1 MKTRTTQPSNNKY
14 YIRTV
19 SGGLNGAVAGKPVI
33 KGANVL
39 CNCVGYANGR
49 FNESINDPDLKGVA
63 KAFKYQLTCNA
74 ENFIESAKKQGLKIS
89 STPKQ
94 GGIMVWQKGR
104 TLGGGDGAGHVA
116 FVEEVY
122 DDGTILTSESGY
134 NAWAFK
140 TIRRGNTNG
149 RWGQNSAYKFR
160 GCVINP
166 AVNPQVSPA
175 PKLTVDGVGGAN
187 TVRAM
192 QRFFGT
198 PCDGVISGQSKA
210 QAKHYPALKAV
221 EYGKGGSVCIK
232 KLQKWCGVTQDG
244 ILGEKTVKKW
254 QYIIGVGMD
263 GVFGEHS
270 MKAWQKYLNAHDKA
284 VYPKTPSKPATKPA
298 ETPKPTTTQA
308 NIVAL
313 AKSLVGSSSKATSAY
328 KTALNKAYPKRS
340 SWGKS
345 ARLGKSCDVF
355 VGTVVRN
362 SGLDKS
368 YPRGLAEQYLYKPK
382 GFTRTTYKN
391 VTPYSVSKDG
401 DIIIYSK
408 NTVPTKSNRKST
420 KGHTC
425 IRGNGVIYEANYP
438 SKYPH
443 VNKDVKKK
451 LNTKRPYV
459 VILRA
464 K

>member
-1 MKTRTTQPSNNKY
+1 MKTRTTQPKNNKY
-14 YIRTV
+14 YMRKA
-19 SGGLNGAVAGKPVI
+19 SGGLSNAIAGKPTI
-33 KGANVL
+33 KGADVL
-39 CNCVGYANGR
+39 CNCVGFCNSR
-49 FNESINDPDLKGVA
+49 FAESQNDPDLKGIV
-63 KAFKYQLTCNA
+63 KPFKYQLTCNA

-89 STPKQ
+89 SVPTV
-94 GGIMVWQKGR
+94 GGIMVWQKGS

-116 FVEEVY
+116 FVERVY
-122 DDGTILTSESGY
+122 DDGTILTSESGWD
-134 NAWAFK
+134 AFAFK
-140 TIRRGNTNG
+140 TVRRSNSNG
-149 RWGQNSAYKFR
+149 RWGQANGYKFR

-166 AVNPQVSPA
+166 SVDSKVSKA
-175 PKLTVDGVGGAN
+175 PKLSVDGRGGAN

-198 PCDGVISGQSKA
+198 PQDGVISGQNKTL
-210 QAKHYPALKAV
+210 KKYYPALSAV
-221 EYGKGGSVCIK
+221 EYGKGGSVCVK
-232 KLQKWCGVTQDG
+232 KLQKWVGVSQDG
-244 ILGEKTVKKW
+244 VIGAKTVKALQKKLNVS
-254 QYIIGVGMD
+254 QD
-263 GVFGEHS
+263 GVWGVTT
-270 MKAWQKYLNAHDKA
+270 MKAWQKYLNANDKA
-284 VYPKTPSKPATKPA
+284 TYPKTPTKTPATPA
-298 ETPKPTTTQA
+298 ETPKITVTQGD
-308 NIVAL
+308 IVAK
-313 AKSLVGSSSKATSAY
+313 AKSLVGSSSKATSAF

-355 VGTVVRN
+355 VGTVIR
-362 SGLDKS
+362 SLGIDKK
-368 YPRGLAEQYLYKPK
+368 YPRGLAEQFLYKPS
-382 GFTRTTYKN
+382 GFTRKVYKN

-401 DIIIYSK
+401 DVIIYAK
-408 NTVPTKSNRKST
+408 NKVPTKSNRKSV

-443 VNKDVKKK
+443 VNKKVKSK